1 MNKKILIPALLVVV
15 SGATIFGTSLVRAQ
29 DSSTRGPSLL
39 IQNLVEKFNLKE
51 VDVEEVFTSTRN
63 QERTQM
69 QADFESRLTDAVS
82 SGELTEA
89 QKQLILQKHSELND
103 KQIQGTDEWFNLSP
117 EERRAKADSQHQEL
131 EDWANSNGIDL
142 KYFFQGRAGDQRG
155 TRGMGQGRHL
165 GN

>member
-15 SGATIFGTSLVRAQ
+15 SGATIFGASLVRAQ
-29 DSSTRGPSLL
+29 ETTSQKGPSLL
-39 IQNLVEKFNLKE
+39 IQNLVDKFNLKSDE
-51 VDVEEVFTSTRN
+51 VEEVFTSTHQQQRA
-63 QERTQM
+63 QM

-89 QKQLILQKHSELND
+89 QKLLILQKHSELND
-103 KQIQGTDEWFNLSP
+103 KQTQGTDEWFNLSP

-142 KYFFQGRAGDQRG
+142 KYFFQGRQDGQRG
-155 TRGMGQGRHL
+155 GRGMGQGRY
-165 GN
+165 